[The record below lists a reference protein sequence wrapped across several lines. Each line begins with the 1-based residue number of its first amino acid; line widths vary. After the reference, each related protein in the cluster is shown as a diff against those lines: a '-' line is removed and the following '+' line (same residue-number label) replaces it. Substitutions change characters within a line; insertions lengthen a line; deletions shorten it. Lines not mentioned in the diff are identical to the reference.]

1 MVFLLANVFTGLIN
15 VSVPTLFVS
24 DALSFLIIVAYIFA
38 VCAVPYVIRT
48 SPKTSTM
55 LLFQST

>member
-24 DALSFLIIVAYIFA
+24 DTLGFLIILAYIFA
-38 VCAVPYVIRT
+38 VCAVPYVIGT
-48 SPKTSTM
+48 SSKFEFLRSF
-55 LLFQST
+55 LIR